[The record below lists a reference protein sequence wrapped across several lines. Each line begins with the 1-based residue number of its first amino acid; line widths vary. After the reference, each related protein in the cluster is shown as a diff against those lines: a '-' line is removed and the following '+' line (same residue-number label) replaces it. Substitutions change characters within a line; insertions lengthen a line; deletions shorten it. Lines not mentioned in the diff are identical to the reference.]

1 MNRKRTCTDLKIV
14 VRLLESMSQAPIPE
28 AGSGMRDPS
37 KDVCYIGICV
47 STPKVLPL
55 STWACPMRSMKAAR
69 RTPSGEPFAPPCV
82 PRLRPGH
89 GTILESQTREKLR
102 SPGKK
107 SLHRALRILY
117 HAVHG
122 SFIDSVQII
131 ALCRSRACLR
141 GRFVRIKWHRCCV
154 PHNPTRPCY
163 RFAP

>member
-1 MNRKRTCTDLKIV
+1 
-14 VRLLESMSQAPIPE
+14 MSQAPIPE

-122 SFIDSVQII
+122 SFIDSLQII

-141 GRFVRIKWHRCCV
+141 GRFVRIEWHRCCM
-154 PHNPTRPCY
+154 PHDPKRSCY
-163 RFAP
+163 RCAP